1 DRGLRGTKL
10 RTRPKVRLGRVLS
23 LSQKGLVE
31 YIIRSLIRERPRLL
45 PWTFE
50 NLSVIEVARY
60 LLRYKSKSLQGFY
73 TICDTVYRYTQWLG
87 YSPDQIIAD
96 IKDSEGVPL
105 QPR

>member
-1 DRGLRGTKL
+1 MQTIEPIPRVAEVVIQPRHLRLGEIPLLTELGHIEEDMLVFDRGLRGTRL

-45 PWTFE
+45 PWAFE

-60 LLRYKSKSLQGFY
+60 LLR
-73 TICDTVYRYTQWLG
+73 
-87 YSPDQIIAD
+87 
-96 IKDSEGVPL
+96 
-105 QPR
+105 